1 MIMEIRRA
9 VRWRFIGILL
19 DKSRVELTGVPFISS
34 NEDEIRKESVRRA
47 RAYDKANPGKW
58 VMNTEMIPYNVPY
71 STSTVPYS
79 TKEAM

>member
-19 DKSRVELTGVPFISS
+19 DGSRVELPGVPFISAD
-34 NEDEIRKESVRRA
+34 EDQIRAESVRRA
-47 RAYDKANPGKW
+47 RAYDKAAPGNW
-58 VMNTEMIPYNVPY
+58 VMNTEMVPYNVPY